1 MSIDL
6 EIKEVKGALKNVGD
20 DLRRF
25 AEQAEKEVKNAGQMA
40 SETKKS
46 VDQLLTEQSAWRE
59 RLSAMEQKVL
69 DVEAASSKG
78 GRGKTDSAGEVFAK
92 SEEFKNAQ
100 SVYAKTPSWKGTV
113 TVPVKNVITS
123 LDSSGGAF
131 VEPTRAPFVNPVLQ
145 RLVVRQLLAQG
156 NTNSNQI
163 EYVRETGF
171 TNNAAPVSENPTDP
185 KPESNIVYTLDNA
198 PVVTIAHWIRASKQI
213 LADAGQMAGL
223 IDGRLRYGLELAVED
238 QLLNGS
244 GVGLNMDGL
253 VNQATAYANPGVTV
267 ANETRIDR
275 IRLAMLQVALAEYV
289 ADGIIL
295 NPIDWT
301 GIELTKDAE
310 NRYIFTSPTVNGAQT
325 LWGMPVVPTQSMAV
339 GEYLT
344 GAFRLGAQVWDRE
357 QANVQVS
364 TEDRDN
370 FVKNMVTILAE
381 TRLALTVYRPEAF
394 VTGAFESGL

>member
-1 MSIDL
+1 MSIEL
-6 EIKEVKGALKNVGD
+6 EIKDVKASLKETGD
-20 DLRRF
+20 QLRRY
-25 AEQAEKEVKNAGQMA
+25 AEQSEKELKAAGQMT
-40 SETKKS
+40 SETKAA
-46 VDQLLTEQSAWRE
+46 VDKLLAEQTSLRE
-59 RLSAMEQKVL
+59 RLSHSEQLLAKL
-69 DVEAASSKG
+69 EDGTATRSKG
-78 GRGKTDSAGEVFAK
+78 RIVTVGELFTK
-92 SEEFKNAQ
+92 SDEYKAAQ
-100 SVYAKTPSWKGTV
+100 SIYNKSGTWKGTV
-113 TVPVKNVITS
+113 NLPVQNVITS
-123 LDSSGGAF
+123 LDASGGAF

-156 NTNSNQI
+156 NTQSNLV

-171 TNNAAPVSENPTDP
+171 TNNAAPVSENPANP
-185 KPESNIVYTLDNA
+185 KPESNIAYELLNA
-198 PVVTIAHWIRASKQI
+198 PVVTIAHWIRASRQI
-213 LADAGQMAGL
+213 LSDAGQMAGL
-223 IDGRLRYGLELAVED
+223 IDGRLRYGLELEVED

-244 GVGLNMDGL
+244 GTGNNIDGL
-253 VNQATAYANPGVTV
+253 INQATAYANPGVTV
-267 ANETRIDR
+267 QNETRIDR
-275 IRLAMLQVALAEYV
+275 IRLAMLQVALAEYQ

-301 GIELTKDAE
+301 AIELTKDSE
-310 NRYIFTSPTVNGAQT
+310 NRYLFTSPTVNGAST
-325 LWGMPVVPTQSMAV
+325 LWGMPVVPTQAMAA
-339 GEYLT
+339 GDYLT